1 MGFSWKIFVSGN
13 GFLTPRPDPL
23 EQPVVIITGNTEV
36 RVPGNALGTLGRFFT
51 LFFVSILIIFSPT
64 ENSKMA
70 GWKIT
75 IFFLGDTWDLLLLA
89 IFCGFYHGKSPSN

>member
-13 GFLTPRPDPL
+13 GLLTPRPDPL

-36 RVPGNALGTLGRFFT
+36 RCGNAVGTWEDFDVI
-51 LFFVSILIIFSPT
+51 FVSILIIFSPT